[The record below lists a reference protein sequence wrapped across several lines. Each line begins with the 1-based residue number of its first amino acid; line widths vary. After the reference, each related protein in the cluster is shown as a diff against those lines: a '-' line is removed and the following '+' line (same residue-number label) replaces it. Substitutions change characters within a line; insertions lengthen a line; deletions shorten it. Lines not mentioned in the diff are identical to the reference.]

1 MIEET
6 PPISDNDIAIV
17 GMAVN
22 LPGASN
28 LSQYW
33 ENLRDGVE
41 TISKLNRSDLLEA
54 GEELSRINH
63 KDYVASAAKL
73 DGYKMFDAD
82 FFGLSPKEAAIMDP
96 QHRKFLET
104 SWEALETAG
113 HPPENFDGRIGVFAG
128 SGMGSY
134 FYFNVCSNPDLVDKT
149 GMFLLRHTGNDKDFM
164 ATRLSHILDLKGPS
178 INLQTACSTSLVATH
193 YACQSLLNGECD
205 MALAGGSTIELPH
218 GRGYI
223 YEEGEILSP
232 DGHCHAFDHRAKGT
246 VFGSGAGVVV
256 LRRLADAIADGDHI
270 WGVIKGSAVNNDG
283 SAKAGY
289 LAPSVDGQATAIS
302 EAQAVANTP
311 AGTIDY
317 VECHG
322 TGTYLGDPIEVAA
335 LTEAFRHTT
344 DKTGYCHIGSV
355 KTNIGHLDTAAGV
368 ASLVKTTLSLH
379 NQQIPPSLGYE
390 KPNPAIDFEASPFK
404 VNAKL
409 QDWASNSSPRRAGV
423 NSMGVGG
430 TNAHVVVEEAPKQAP
445 YEASDWPFHILTV
458 SGRSKSA
465 LNANAKALAAHLRAH
480 PEQELADISFTL
492 KEGRRHF
499 EHQRILVANSHEQ
512 AAELL
517 ETNDP
522 QHVSTHKS
530 IAGKAEVTFMFPGG
544 GAQFVGMGQGLYETE
559 PVFQEWVDRGFDILQ
574 PELDLDIRALWLP
587 EDDVVGDAEERLKQP
602 SIQLPLI
609 MIIEYALA
617 KLWMSWGVRP
627 TALVGHSM
635 GENTA
640 ACLAGVLS
648 FKDCIKLIHLRGQLF
663 DTVPA
668 GGMMCIRLPVGYVRN
683 MLGDNLDLAS
693 VNAPELS
700 VVSGPDAA
708 LAQLQDQL
716 AEHSIDFKR
725 IPIDIAAHSR
735 MLDPILE
742 KFRGYLQTI
751 TLNPPELPIVS
762 NSTGTFLTDD
772 EATNPE
778 YWVNHLRGTIMFADC
793 ITTLAT
799 EPNRIYLEVGPG
811 KALSSMAAMNDK
823 INHLH
828 TFSTLRHPDQDIAD
842 DVYFVSVL
850 ARLWATG
857 VNIDWEQIWGSARR
871 NRVVL
876 PTYAFQQS
884 EYFIERQKTITQS
897 VSNDLLTRTEDI
909 ADWGYRPVWHPRLAD
924 CVFDVEADL
933 ALTDKQTWLFFID
946 KIGVGS
952 SIAKNL
958 RMAGH
963 NVIEVHTGDDF
974 IRESDS
980 VYLLAPERG
989 REGYDALIKDLVSRD
1004 IIPNHIVNFW
1014 LLTQDEQS
1022 RPGSSFFHQ
1031 NQEQGF
1037 NSLVSLAQAISDEN
1051 LTAPLHITAITSG
1064 AAQVKD
1070 EELPYPEKA
1079 MILGPIR
1086 GIPHEFPN
1094 VTCSALDVDINARL
1108 KSSPKHSLWKR
1119 RRVQNKASA
1128 IKGLTKQI
1136 LEELLAPAQ
1145 NTISAL
1151 RGDKRFELGFHALK
1165 LPEPQNDNVPVY
1177 QPNNAYLITGGFG
1190 GIGLTFAKDILK
1202 HQATV
1207 ILLTRMALPDRTGW
1221 KQYLLSHSPNDK
1233 TAKRILAVQQLEALG
1248 GQVEIAVGDVC
1259 NITDMSTIIDAAQNK
1274 FGPIKGVIHAAGII
1288 DDGPLL
1294 TKNMATM
1301 DTVLAPKIHGT
1312 QVLHKLFPD
1321 GALDW
1326 LVLFSS
1332 TSTVIAAAGQVDYM
1346 SANEYLNAYAKS
1358 RKTDHTQVISINWGI
1373 WKTVGMSAD
1382 AIAERLGAYD
1392 KPPVNK
1398 IKSPLLDRATFDAN
1412 GNRVFTADFTV
1423 NERWVL
1429 DEHRTISGK
1438 AVMPGTGYIELAIE
1452 ALRANG
1458 ENAAFEMHDLL
1469 FSRPLQMENTERR
1482 TIQITLTRTATGY
1495 SFEAR
1500 SDCVHDGRKG
1510 FQLHAQANLI
1520 LTGTPKPTELN
1531 IKDIYARCGEKQ
1543 RPDQGAQTIRTA
1555 QEIHLNFGPRWRVLR
1570 NLAYGTNEG
1579 IAELRLSL
1587 ESRQD
1592 IKQGYMLHPALVD
1605 IATGW
1610 AMKLIEGYQAEHLW
1624 VPVSYDT
1631 IRIYKNLPDQ
1641 VFSWVRNSENN
1652 NIDTQFASFDVTIF
1666 DAKGHVC
1673 IEINGFTIKQLSD
1686 AQALTNTP
1694 ALAHS
1699 EVVFASAQSEIP
1711 HPLSAAE
1718 ERLHSNFTQAI
1729 SPTKGVAAFHRA
1741 FQTGQPQVFVSSLD
1755 LDALVAQEDG
1765 PSVQPEDT
1773 EQTFARPDLDTEYVA
1788 PSNDIE
1794 RTLVGFWES
1803 LLGVQNVSVTDS
1815 FFDLGGHSLIAVR
1828 LFSMVKKAYQIE
1840 FPISILFE
1848 APTIEKYAALIAN
1861 QTGYLELDQEG
1872 TKPLEPTED
1881 TQQYTH
1887 LVAMYD
1893 GETGDKTPFFI
1904 VAGMFGNVLNLRHL
1918 AHLVGHDR
1926 PFYGL
1931 QARGLFGDSEPH
1943 NSLYETAADYIAEM
1957 RVVQP
1962 KGPYLL
1968 GGFSGGG
1975 VTAYEI
1981 AQQLEAAGET
1991 VSLLA
1996 LLDTPLPQRR
2006 PLSVTDRAII
2016 QWNNLKEK
2024 GLLHVL
2030 QWPINRVKWEL
2041 SKRRPTIGNSD
2052 NDTQF
2057 QFNNAGIE
2065 AAFLHAIKTYTMKP
2079 WGGAVTLFR
2088 PPLIGKWH
2096 VSNGQLVNSERAY
2109 VLHDN
2114 DWGQWVDNMTVI
2126 EVPGDHDSIVLE
2138 PNVRVLATHIKTCI
2152 DAVEKTSATNNTL
2165 PYDGIYIEAAE

>member
-1 MIEET
+1 MVELT

-41 TISKLNRSDLLEA
+41 TISKLSQTDLQDA

-63 KDYVASAAKL
+63 KNYVASAAKL

-113 HPPENFDGRIGVFAG
+113 HPPETFGGRIGVFAG

-134 FYFNVCSNPDLVDKT
+134 FYFNVCSNPDLVDNT

-289 LAPSVDGQATAIS
+289 LAPSVDGQATAFS

-344 DKTGYCHIGSV
+344 DKTGYCRIGSV
-355 KTNIGHLDTAAGV
+355 KTNIGHLDTAAGI
-368 ASLVKTTLSLH
+368 ASLVKTALSLH
-379 NQQIPPSLGYE
+379 NRQIPPSLGYE

-409 QDWASNSSPRRAGV
+409 QNWVSNSSPRRAGV

-430 TNAHVVVEEAPKQAP
+430 TNAHVIVEEAPKPAP

-465 LNANAKALAAHLRAH
+465 LTANAKALAAHLRAH
-480 PEQELADISFTL
+480 PEQKLADISFTL

-499 EHQRILVANSHEQ
+499 EHRRILVANSHEQ

-522 QHVSTHKS
+522 QHVFNHKP
-530 IAGKAEVTFMFPGG
+530 IVGKAEVTFMFPGG
-544 GAQFVGMGQGLYETE
+544 GAQFIGMGQDLYETE
-559 PVFQEWVDRGFDILQ
+559 PVFQEWVDRGFVILQ
-574 PELDLDIRALWLP
+574 PELDFDIRALWLP
-587 EDDVVGDAEERLKQP
+587 EKDAALDAEKRLKQP
-602 SIQLPLI
+602 SVQLPLI

-648 FKDCIKLIHLRGQLF
+648 FEACIKLVHLRGQLF

-668 GGMMCIRLPVGYVRN
+668 GGMLSIPLPVADVREI
-683 MLGDNLDLAS
+683 LGDDLDLAS

-700 VVSGPDAA
+700 VVSGPTAA
-708 LAQLQDQL
+708 LTRLQKQLS
-716 AEHSIDFKR
+716 ERSIDSKR

-735 MLDPILE
+735 MLDPILG
-742 KFRGYLQTI
+742 KFRDYLRTI

-778 YWVNHLRGTIMFADC
+778 YWVNHLRGTIIFADC
-793 ITTLAT
+793 VTTLAT
-799 EPNRIYLEVGPG
+799 NPNRIYLEVGPG

-823 INHLH
+823 VNRQH

-842 DVYFVSVL
+842 DVYFVGVL

-857 VNIDWEQIWGSARR
+857 VNIDWEQIWGDARR

-884 EYFIERQKTITQS
+884 EYFIERQEAITRP
-897 VSNDLLTRTEDI
+897 VSNDFLTRTEDI
-909 ADWGYRPVWHPRLAD
+909 ADWGYHPVWHPRLAD

-933 ALTDKQTWLFFID
+933 SLTDKQTWLFFSD
-946 KIGVGS
+946 KVGVGS
-952 SIAKNL
+952 CIAKNL

-963 NVIEVHTGDDF
+963 SVIEVRTGDDF
-974 IRESDS
+974 IRENDS
-980 VYLLAPERG
+980 TYLLAPERG
-989 REGYDALIKDLVSRD
+989 REGYDALIKDLIARD
-1004 IIPNHIVNFW
+1004 ITPNRIVNFW

-1037 NSLVSLAQAISDEN
+1037 NSLVFLAQAISDEN
-1051 LTAPLHITAITSG
+1051 LTAPVHITAITSD
-1064 AAQVKD
+1064 AAQVKG
-1070 EELPYPEKA
+1070 EQLPYPEKA
-1079 MILGPIR
+1079 TILGPIKV
-1086 GIPHEFPN
+1086 IPHEFPN
-1094 VTCSALDVDINARL
+1094 MTCSALDIDISARL
-1108 KSSPKHSLWKR
+1108 KPTSKHSLWKR
-1119 RRVQNKASA
+1119 GQVQNKASA
-1128 IKGLTKQI
+1128 IDGLTTQI
-1136 LEELLAPAQ
+1136 LEELLAPTQ
-1145 NTISAL
+1145 NTIAAL

-1165 LPEPQNDNVPVY
+1165 LPEPQTDNVPIY
-1177 QPNNAYLITGGFG
+1177 QQNNAYLITGGFG
-1190 GIGLTFAKDILK
+1190 GIGLTFAKDILE
-1202 HQATV
+1202 HHATV
-1207 ILLTRMALPDRTGW
+1207 ILLTRAALPDRTNW
-1221 KQYLLSHSPNDK
+1221 KQYLRSHSPNDK
-1233 TAKRILAVQQLEALG
+1233 ISKRILAVQELEALG

-1259 NITDMSTIIDAAQNK
+1259 NIIEMSAIIDAAQTK
-1274 FGPIKGVIHAAGII
+1274 YGPIKGVIHAAGII

-1301 DTVLAPKIHGT
+1301 DTVLTPKTHGT

-1358 RKTDHTQVISINWGI
+1358 RKTDHTRVVSINWGI
-1373 WKTVGMSAD
+1373 WKNVGMSAD
-1382 AIAERLGAYD
+1382 AISERLGSFD
-1392 KPPVNK
+1392 IPPVEQ
-1398 IKSPLLDRATFDAN
+1398 IKSPLLDTATFDVN

-1423 NERWVL
+1423 NERWIL
-1429 DEHRTISGK
+1429 DEHRTASGK

-1452 ALRANG
+1452 ALRANC
-1458 ENAAFEMHDLL
+1458 EDAAFEMHDLL
-1469 FSRPLQMENTERR
+1469 FLRPLQMENTERR
-1482 TIQITLTRTATGY
+1482 TIQVILTRTATGY

-1520 LTGTPKPTELN
+1520 LTANPKPAELN
-1531 IKDIYARCGEKQ
+1531 LKNIYARCDEKQ
-1543 RPDQGAQTIRTA
+1543 RPKQGTQTIRAA
-1555 QEIHLNFGPRWRVLR
+1555 QEVHLDFGPRWRALR
-1570 NLAYGTNEG
+1570 NLAYGANEG

-1587 ESRQD
+1587 QSRQD

-1631 IRIYKNLPDQ
+1631 IRIYKDLPDQ
-1641 VFSWVRNSENN
+1641 VFSWVRNSANN
-1652 NIDTQFASFDVTIF
+1652 NTDNQFASFDVTIC

-1694 ALAHS
+1694 ALSTS
-1699 EVVFASAQSEIP
+1699 EVVFENAQSEIS
-1711 HPLSAAE
+1711 HPLSAVE
-1718 ERLHSNFTQAI
+1718 ERLHHNFTQAI
-1729 SPTKGVAAFHRA
+1729 SPAEGVAAFHRA
-1741 FQTGQPQVFVSSLD
+1741 FHTSQSQVFVSSLD
-1755 LDALVAQEDG
+1755 LNALVAQADVL
-1765 PSVQPEDT
+1765 SVQHENT
-1773 EQTFARPDLDTEYVA
+1773 EQKFARPDLDTEYVA

-1794 RTLVGFWES
+1794 RTLVGFWEN
-1803 LLGVQNVSVTDS
+1803 LLGVQNVSVTDN

-1840 FPISILFE
+1840 FPLSILFE
-1848 APTIEKYAALIAN
+1848 TPTIEKYAALITD
-1861 QTGYLELDQEG
+1861 QTGSLEIDQDA
-1872 TKPLEPTED
+1872 TAALEPAEE
-1881 TQQYTH
+1881 TQQHAH
-1887 LVAMYD
+1887 LVAMHD
-1893 GETGDKTPFFI
+1893 GKVGDKAPFFI
-1904 VAGMFGNVLNLRHL
+1904 VAGMFGNVLNLHHL
-1918 AHLVGHDR
+1918 AHLLGPER

-1931 QARGLFGDSEPH
+1931 QARGLFGGSEPH
-1943 NSLYETAADYIAEM
+1943 NSLYDAAADYIAEI
-1957 RVVQP
+1957 RAVQP
-1962 KGPYLL
+1962 HGPYLL

-1981 AQQLEAAGET
+1981 AQQLEAAGDK

-2006 PLSVTDRAII
+2006 PLSGTDRAII
-2016 QWNNLKEK
+2016 QWKSLKEK

-2041 SKRRPTIGNSD
+2041 SKRRPVIANSD
-2052 NDTQF
+2052 SDTQL

-2065 AAFLHAIKTYTMKP
+2065 TAFLHAIKTYKMKP
-2079 WGGAVTLFR
+2079 WSGAVTLFR

-2114 DWGQWVDNMTVI
+2114 DWGQWVDKMTVI
-2126 EVPGDHDSIVLE
+2126 EIPGNHDSIVLE
-2138 PNVRVLATHIKTCI
+2138 PNVRVLATHLKTCI
-2152 DAVEKTSATNNTL
+2152 DAVEDTSTTNNTL